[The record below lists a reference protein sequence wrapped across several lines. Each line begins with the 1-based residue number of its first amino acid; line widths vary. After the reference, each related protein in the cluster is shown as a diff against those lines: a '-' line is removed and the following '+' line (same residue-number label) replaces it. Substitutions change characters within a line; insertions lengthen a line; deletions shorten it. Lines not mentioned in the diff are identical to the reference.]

1 MGSLESSSVTL
12 LNRALTTSDLIY
24 TNLHRRYP
32 KDNQKVFVNRVVCE
46 LNQCERL
53 LSRLWLIMSH
63 KRKLATVFM
72 LEEFNFALLRT
83 SWKPDFLRVYNQRF
97 LPLLESL
104 DTYYIENQVVLL
116 AGMTCLYSSIDNQ
129 FLPDK
134 TKESLF
140 HDPTESPPQE
150 RP

>member
-1 MGSLESSSVTL
+1 MSSLESSSVTL

-32 KDNQKVFVNRVVCE
+32 NDNQAVFVNRISCD

-63 KRKLATVFM
+63 KRKLAIVFI

-83 SWKPDFLRVYNQRF
+83 SWKPDVLRVYNQRF
-97 LPLLESL
+97 LPLLKSL
-104 DTYYIENQVVLL
+104 DTCYTENRVILL
-116 AGMTCLYSSIDNQ
+116 AVMTRLYSSIDNR

-134 TKESLF
+134 QKESLF
-140 HDPTESPPQE
+140 HDPTESTPQE